1 MNKLAYVIV
10 GLVACSVACASASD
24 EGTAFDGEEQLTTSG
39 AAFTATSY
47 WNTPLDALG
56 KAPVDGRSGSFIS
69 ALKTD
74 NCKAESNC
82 GSAEIDHLRL
92 SLADSYGQPFWF
104 ATSSDPSQTVTCA
117 GRTVT
122 IRIPAGAKPQT
133 GNDGEMTIF
142 DAPDDVV
149 AGFHHVVMSGGK
161 ISSCDGLDKWH
172 LDSNGLVYGVAGGT
186 DKFNSGHRGV
196 PAPVRGVQKAEVTAG
211 AINHRLECFL
221 YATGGQTSPIWPMNG
236 FESGRGGSIP
246 EGVVMRIKASVDIAS
261 FNLPAQ
267 AVPIAKALQT
277 YGCLVGDNSG
287 SGTTTKLQA
296 FVTWS
301 LTSDALAPIKWDNWE
316 FVKAGYDPTTGAV
329 H

>member
-1 MNKLAYVIV
+1 MNKLAYVMV
-10 GLVACSVACASASD
+10 ATVACTAACASASD
-24 EGTAFDGEEQLTTSG
+24 EGSASSDDEQLTTSG
-39 AAFTATSY
+39 GAFTATSY
-47 WNTPLDALG
+47 WNTPLDASG
-56 KAPVDGRSGSFIS
+56 HAPVDSRNAAFIS
-69 ALKTD
+69 AMKTN

-82 GSAEIDHLRL
+82 GSAEIDHLRF
-92 SLADSYGQPFWF
+92 SMADSYGQPYWF
-104 ATSSDPSQTVTCA
+104 AASTDPQQTVTCA

-122 IRIPAGAKPQT
+122 VRIPAGAKPQT

-161 ISSCDGLDKWH
+161 ITSCDGLDKWH
-172 LDSNGLVYGVAGGT
+172 LDSNGLVSGVFGNT
-186 DKFNSGHRGV
+186 DKFNEGHRGV
-196 PAPVRGVQKAEVTAG
+196 PAPVRGVRKSEVTAG

-221 YATGGQTSPIWPMNG
+221 YATGGQSSPIWPMGG

-246 EGVVMRIKASVDIAS
+246 EGVVMRIKSTVDIAS
-261 FNLPAQ
+261 FKLPAD

-277 YGCLVGDNSG
+277 YGCIVGDNSG

-296 FVTWS
+296 YVSWNLTPDS
-301 LTSDALAPIKWDNWE
+301 LSPIKWDNWE
-316 FVKAGYDPTTGAV
+316 FVKAGYDPATGAV